1 MQTYQNIVI
10 GFGKAG
16 KTLAKTL
23 AKAGQ
28 KVLLIEQ
35 SNKMYGGTCINV
47 GCLPSKNLIIN
58 GRRHMPFK
66 QAIKIR
72 TELSN
77 KLRNKNY
84 HMVANLPNATVLDG
98 RASFINNHQIKVVL
112 SDGSSKD
119 FEGERIFINTG
130 ATPIIPNIPGL
141 TLSSKIVTSKE
152 IMEIPNN
159 PETLLIIGGG
169 YIGLEFA
176 EMFTSYGTQVT
187 IVDGRD
193 KLLINEDDDVADL
206 VYKDMQDD
214 DIKFELGSKVMQV
227 TENDNNVEVNIEKDG
242 KKNTITADMVLVAAG
257 RKPNIDN
264 LHLENTDIKTTDRGA
279 IKVDDKLHT
288 TVDNVWAIGD
298 VNGGSQ
304 FTYVSLDDFRIVKNE
319 LLGDNTRFTKDRK
332 YIPYTAFITPP
343 LSGTGLNEKRAQK
356 AGYDYKVF
364 KLLATNNPKS
374 HVAEDTRGI
383 YKVLVDK
390 KTNKILG
397 ATIYALE
404 SQEVINMISLAIDQG
419 IDYTVLR
426 DMMYTHPTMSEFLND
441 VLNS

>member
-1 MQTYQNIVI
+1 MRTYQNIII

-28 KVLLIEQ
+28 EVLLIEQ

-84 HMVANLPNATVLDG
+84 HMVADLPNATVLDG

-193 KLLINEDDDVADL
+193 KLLTNEDDDVADL

-242 KKNTITADMVLVAAG
+242 KKNTITADMVLVATG

-319 LLGDNTRFTKDRK
+319 LLGDNTRSTKDRK

-364 KLLATNNPKS
+364 KLLAANNPKS
-374 HVAEDTRGI
+374 HVAGDTRGI

-404 SQEVINMISLAIDQG
+404 SQEVINMISLAIDQN

-426 DMMYTHPTMSEFLND
+426 DMIYTHPTMSEFLND